1 MAEQSVTLGQ
11 IAANYRIIAIE
22 GCDGTGKTT
31 FAERFVT
38 EHGFTVIHSPRTP
51 EHVELTD
58 RYQQIIMRADRLVL
72 DRSFV
77 SELVYGPL
85 HRGRSRLAWC
95 EAVRLAQF
103 LADHNGA
110 FVYLTGP
117 EAAIRARLLARD
129 GPNSPDLG
137 AIEPLLAGY
146 QRVFDALA
154 PHVPVIRIDI
164 AQAGGSAD

>member
-1 MAEQSVTLGQ
+1 MH
-11 IAANYRIIAIE
+11 YRIITVE

-31 FAERFVT
+31 FAERLVA
-38 EHGFTVIHSPRTP
+38 EYGFTVIHSSRTP
-51 EHVELTD
+51 EHIDLVD
-58 RYQQIIMRADRLVL
+58 RYQQIIMRAGRLVL

-85 HRGRSRLAWC
+85 HRGRSRLTWC
-95 EAVRLAQF
+95 EAVRLARF
-103 LADHNGA
+103 LADHNGV
-110 FVYLTGP
+110 FVYLTGSA
-117 EAAIRARLLARD
+117 AAIRARLLARD

-137 AIEPLLAGY
+137 AVERLLAGY
-146 QRVFDALA
+146 QRIFDAFA